1 MEFPK
6 FQDLQDSA
14 ELQGFTGLCRIPG
27 FTGFCRI
34 AGFYR
39 SFKVSTY
46 WHCNPHPFNIPAQ
59 KNFKKYLFFLKKVLT
74 SGDKDAIL

>member
-46 WHCNPHPFNIPAQ
+46 WHCNRILSIFP
-59 KNFKKYLFFLKKVLT
+59 LKKTLKNT
-74 SGDKDAIL
+74 YFF